1 MDQIKQH
8 IDQRMSGLTQE
19 LKELRSTV
27 GPSKRMSQLWQPT
40 IVTQPFSETDTP
52 VSRPTDKQFQ
62 QVARRLSRLVHASEA
77 SKPYTNGIV
86 PQMTGSLQPQMTG
99 GSMLSEASGRI
110 VLDLKTQFDEVQN
123 LRRDLGVTRQL
134 YVDFMNQTKES
145 LGSLRSQAQAV
156 RKLSSSSV
164 GGAREYV
171 TAGKA
176 SLDSR
181 TQNVLTKVE
190 ELQDTV
196 EQLKDDVLKRFISPR
211 SNVVKTLSKDIAEV
225 AAELASLN
233 EYVDTVK
240 PVWKKTW
247 EEELQNIVEEQQ
259 FLSHQEEFLGDLL
272 EDHKALSEVFGHI
285 EKVISIRGSGAVKT
299 KGFKPPPPEEGHGG
313 LSTVMLEIRNAAID
327 PERRLKAI
335 AASQKNREREKAN
348 KGDEFEEE
356 LKGFVKGKKLKMTGG
371 AEEIERVRQKRNDMA
386 LKSMFNGGA
395 TPALTPSSS
404 NAELPSPTSPT
415 A

>member
-1 MDQIKQH
+1 
-8 IDQRMSGLTQE
+8 MSGLTQE

-27 GPSKRMSQLWQPT
+27 GTSKRLSRQPT
-40 IVTQPFSETDTP
+40 IVTQPFSEDSTP

-62 QVARRLSRLVHASEA
+62 QVARRLSRLVHADDA
-77 SKPYTNGIV
+77 NKPFPFINGV
-86 PQMTGSLQPQMTG
+86 TPQMTGSLQPQMTG
-99 GSMLSEASGRI
+99 GSVLSEASGRI

-134 YVDFMNQTKES
+134 YVDFMTQTKEA
-145 LGSLRSQAQAV
+145 LGSMRSQAQAV
-156 RKLSSSSV
+156 RKLSTSNV

-171 TAGKA
+171 NAGKT
-176 SLDSR
+176 SLDTR

-196 EQLKDDVLKRFISPR
+196 EQLKDDVLKRFVSPK

-225 AAELASLN
+225 AAELDSLN
-233 EYVDTVK
+233 EYVETVK

-285 EKVISIRGSGAVKT
+285 EKVISIRGSGSA
-299 KGFKPPPPEEGHGG
+299 KGKSFRPPPPEEGHGG
-313 LSTVMLEIRNAAID
+313 LSTVMLEIRSAAID
-327 PERRLKAI
+327 PEKRLKAI
-335 AASQKNREREKAN
+335 AASQKNREREKAS
-348 KGDEFEEE
+348 KTDEFEQE
-356 LKGFVKGKKLKMTGG
+356 LRGFVKGKKLKLTGG
-371 AEEIERVRQKRNDMA
+371 AEEAERVRQKRNDMA
-386 LKSMFNGGA
+386 LKAMFNGGM
-395 TPALTPSSS
+395 TPSTSTT
-404 NAELPSPTSPT
+404 ELSAPNSPIG
-415 A
+415 